1 MKKIFII
8 ILMLLPMMAEARRGY
23 VYQNSFEAYGEGYA
37 KNLANLGNDKP
48 ANLPSDKRAICEQR
62 YGRILN
68 DGLIDIRVAMGYL
81 DWTTGKP
88 VRSGSTN
95 YGYSP
100 SIDIGAY
107 YALRELITGRCMGN
121 FRLCRFRQEMSSN
134 PYVFVKDIN
143 VHGRQV
149 RARVEIQF
157 ASATEYLENNINSS
171 TQAQR
176 TAFMESFYN
185 RALQDADAAFY
196 FGHSRNGGGPDFA
209 PPKFVPGTNKVNYAG
224 YYKKYR
230 PGFSKMLQSLGNPSR
245 QADVIGMMSCD
256 SRDHFMSKLRSTAPR
271 SGVIT
276 STQVLTVEEVYT
288 AMIGGMDALLRGQC
302 QKTFYQ
308 QLRMT
313 ARNAANITMD
323 GMFE

>member
-1 MKKIFII
+1 MKHVII
-8 ILMLLPMMAEARRGY
+8 ICLLILPFTAEARRGY
-23 VYQNSFEAYGEGYA
+23 VYQGSFEAYGEGYA
-37 KNLANLGNDKP
+37 KNLANLANDRLS
-48 ANLPSDKRAICEQR
+48 NLPADQRAKCEQR

-81 DWTTGKP
+81 DWTTGSV
-88 VRSGSTN
+88 VRSGSRN

-107 YALRELITGRCMGN
+107 YALVDLITGSCRGN
-121 FRLCRFRQEMSSN
+121 FQLCRFKQETSGN
-134 PYVFVKDIN
+134 PYVFVKN
-143 VHGRQV
+143 VNVQGRSV

-157 ASATEYLENNINSS
+157 ASATEYLDNNVNSS
-171 TQAQR
+171 SQEQR
-176 TAFMESFYN
+176 TAYMQNYYD

-209 PPKFVPGTNKVNYAG
+209 PPKFVAGTNKVNYAG

-230 PGFSKMLQSLGNPSR
+230 PGFNKMLQSLSNPSR

-256 SRDHFMSKLRSTAPR
+256 SRDHFMSKLRSTAPH

-276 STQVLTVEEVYT
+276 STAVLTVEEVYT
-288 AMIGGMDALLRGQC
+288 AMIGGMDALVRGQC
-302 QKTFYQ
+302 QKSFYK

-313 ARNAANITMD
+313 QRNAENITMD